1 MERVEQG
8 LEPMAVIRDRAEN
21 EPMIELNREGRTLDA
36 FASRYDSS
44 FGQIRELADTGAK

>member
-1 MERVEQG
+1 
-8 LEPMAVIRDRAEN
+8 MAVIRDPAEN

-36 FASRYDSS
+36 FASRYDRS